1 MTKDRAIQLIK
12 DVFYNLEED
21 DLPDE
26 PVIVNSDTFLVGN
39 NSPLD
44 SIGFV
49 SFITDLE
56 ERLIE
61 ETNNDDIHLV
71 LHEIDGFNPEDA
83 VLSVEILAR
92 HIVKVFEERNVINSV
107 L

>member
-12 DVFYNLEED
+12 DAFYNLDENDLLDED
-21 DLPDE
+21 
-26 PVIVNSDTFLVGN
+26 VKVVNDTLLVGN

-44 SIGFV
+44 SLGFV
-49 SFITDLE
+49 SFMTDLE

-71 LHEIDGFNPEDA
+71 LHEIDGFDSKDA
-83 VLSVEILAR
+83 VLSVEMLAR
-92 HIVKVFEERNVINSV
+92 HIVKVVEQRNVIGK
-107 L
+107 